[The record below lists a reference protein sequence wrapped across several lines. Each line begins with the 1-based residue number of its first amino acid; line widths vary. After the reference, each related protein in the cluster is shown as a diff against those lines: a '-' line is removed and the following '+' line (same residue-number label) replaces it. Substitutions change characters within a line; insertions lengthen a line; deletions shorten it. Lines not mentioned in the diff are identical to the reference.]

1 MTERIADSN
10 NCVSEKHLN
19 LYRRWSEGGCG
30 LLISGNVMVDRYNIE
45 GAGNVILEE
54 KNFRDQKNMLKRWT
68 DISTRNDTHFWMQLS
83 HAGRQT
89 PGSINSSPLAPSS
102 VRLKIPGRKFGL
114 PLEMSSEDIKNTIN
128 QFVFAA
134 KAAKDVGFTG
144 IQIHSAHGY
153 LLSQF
158 LSPNI
163 NIRKDEWGGS
173 IKNRSRLLVQ
183 IIRSCRKELGNDF
196 PISVKLN
203 SSDFQKGGFSD
214 EESIT
219 VAKILNDEKIDLLE
233 ISGGTY
239 EQAKFLGY
247 DKLAVKPKKNI
258 SLKKNTIAREAYFL
272 SYAEKI
278 SLQSKAPIM
287 VTGGFRSQIGMNAAL
302 SSVCQMI
309 GVARPLC
316 ADPKAVKKLL
326 LQEIEVL
333 PIFEDRLSISQKW
346 LSIDSPITIFKSLN
360 ALSIISWYYVQLRR
374 MGDGLNP
381 NLKLKPLVALFIN
394 EKIEKKTIKIYKKRI
409 KNS

>member
-1 MTERIADSN
+1 
-10 NCVSEKHLN
+10 
-19 LYRRWSEGGCG
+19 
-30 LLISGNVMVDRYNIE
+30 MVDRYNIE

-183 IIRSCRKELGNDF
+183 IIRSCRKELGKDF

-203 SSDFQKGGFSD
+203 SSDFQ
-214 EESIT
+214 
-219 VAKILNDEKIDLLE
+219 
-233 ISGGTY
+233 
-239 EQAKFLGY
+239 
-247 DKLAVKPKKNI
+247 
-258 SLKKNTIAREAYFL
+258 
-272 SYAEKI
+272 
-278 SLQSKAPIM
+278 
-287 VTGGFRSQIGMNAAL
+287 
-302 SSVCQMI
+302 
-309 GVARPLC
+309 
-316 ADPKAVKKLL
+316 
-326 LQEIEVL
+326 
-333 PIFEDRLSISQKW
+333 
-346 LSIDSPITIFKSLN
+346 
-360 ALSIISWYYVQLRR
+360 
-374 MGDGLNP
+374 
-381 NLKLKPLVALFIN
+381 
-394 EKIEKKTIKIYKKRI
+394 
-409 KNS
+409 